1 MDRRTFPPQEFKVV
15 DQAIAICSRGFPC
28 AGTIRTL
35 ALVDLAPLRLR
46 VINACG
52 LVKPRALGLRLF
64 PMPGKQ
70 EGLQ

>member
-15 DQAIAICSRGFPC
+15 DQAIAICSRGFLC

-35 ALVDLAPLRLR
+35 ALVDLAPLRSH
-46 VINACG
+46 VIDACE
-52 LVKPRALGLRLF
+52 LVKPRTLWLRLF
-64 PMPGKQ
+64 PIPGKQ